1 MTDLRTRIAS
11 VLKAHPDLISGKCH
25 GIEEPELQFEHQD
38 QWADHVAD
46 VLIRELAWQ
55 EEFRI
60 DIGYGGY
67 ESEPSREQALERM
80 VEIIEDWGDDP
91 PETGTVLQ
99 HRYVTEWENDDE

>member
-1 MTDLRTRIAS
+1 MVTDFRTRIITALLS
-11 VLKAHPDLISGKCH
+11 EDDVALM
-25 GIEEPELQFEHQD
+25 
-38 QWADHVAD
+38 ADAV
-46 VLIRELAWQ
+46 IRELGWQ

-91 PETGTVLQ
+91 PETGAILQ
-99 HRYVTEWENDDE
+99 TRYVTEWSNDE